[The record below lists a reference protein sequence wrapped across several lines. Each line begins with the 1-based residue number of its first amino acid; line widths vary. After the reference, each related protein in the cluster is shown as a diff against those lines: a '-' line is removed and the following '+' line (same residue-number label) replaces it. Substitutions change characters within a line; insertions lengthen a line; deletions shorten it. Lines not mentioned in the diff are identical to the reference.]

1 MNLDVYNNDAFHLV
15 PLSQAITLM
24 PFQPTMIRSMGMFAE
39 QGITTTA
46 VSVEMENNVLSL
58 VAAAPRGAPGA
69 VKNLQRRTVRDF
81 RTVHL
86 PQRCQVYAD
95 EVIGLRAF
103 GKSTEVE
110 TAMRRLTAKMT
121 VCRRDLDLTIEFQRL
136 GAIKG
141 VVLDSDGTTVLHN
154 WFTEFGVTQQTM
166 DFALDVSGTDV
177 RQKCVDTSR
186 KIEDELGGI
195 SNSGVEALCSP
206 EYFDALVGHPNV
218 IDSFKYQEGRENRR
232 DLRRSGFEYGG
243 IIFKEYRGTVAGQRF
258 IDAGEAY
265 AVPMGVPDLFTTYYA
280 PADHMD
286 AVGTEGL
293 PYYASLEPMDH
304 GKGVDCLTQSNPLHL
319 TNRPRSIIKLGRF
332 AADLA

>member
-1 MNLDVYNNDAFHLV
+1 MNLDVFNNDAFHLV
-15 PLSQAITLM
+15 PLSQAMTLM
-24 PFQPTMIRSMGMFAE
+24 PFQPTMIRSMGLFAE
-39 QGITTTA
+39 QGITTVA
-46 VSVEMENNVLSL
+46 ASIEMENNVLSL
-58 VAAAPRGAPGA
+58 VATAPRGAPGA
-69 VKNLQRRTVRDF
+69 VKNLPRRTVKDF
-81 RTVHL
+81 RSIHL

-110 TAMRRLTAKMT
+110 TAMKRLQAKMAI
-121 VCRRDLDLTIEFQRL
+121 CRRDLDLTIEFQRI

-141 VVLDSDGTTVLHN
+141 IVVDSDGTTPLWN

-166 DFALDVSGTDV
+166 NFDLAVGGTDV

-186 KIEDELGGI
+186 KSEDELGGI
-195 SNSGVEALCSP
+195 SNSGMEALCSP
-206 EYFDALVGHPNV
+206 EFFDALVGHANV
-218 IDSFKYQEGRENRR
+218 IDSFKYQEGKENRK
-232 DLRRSGFEYGG
+232 DLRRAGFEYGG
-243 IIFKEYRGTVAGQRF
+243 IIFKEYRGQVGATRF
-258 IDAGEAY
+258 IEAGCAY
-265 AVPMGVPDLFTTYYA
+265 AIPMGVPDLFTTFYS

-319 TNRPRSIIKLGRF
+319 TNRPRSIIKLGRNASF
-332 AADLA
+332 N